1 MQPMVRQTSHQVP
14 AGQADEVKLDEGVPG
29 AEVAVHEALREISPE
44 ELPLEAEHLL
54 RREGVRD
61 FWEEPRLHLPQ
72 AGALRLE
79 LVGPFVRPCR
89 CAELAGQEDEA
100 RGPGR
105 R

>member
-1 MQPMVRQTSHQVP
+1 MVRQTSHQVP
-14 AGQADEVKLDEGVPG
+14 AGQADEVKLD
-29 AEVAVHEALREISPE
+29 EISPE